1 VRVPGRRLGGALA
14 TRDLADRFVRLYDRE
29 ASLRIARWAYGQVAR
44 AGGQVWVEKDVL
56 VRLGGE
62 WEGVL
67 TPVS

>member
-1 VRVPGRRLGGALA
+1 MHLYELPRRFDEAGL
-14 TRDLADRFVRLYDRE
+14 VHDRE
-29 ASLRIARWAYGQVAR
+29 ASLRITRWAYGQVAR

-56 VRLGGE
+56 VPLGGE